1 MCLRFRKI
9 ASVAGELWSDRH
21 EAVGGVSEIGKHQAL
36 PIWEATGR
44 WTGVNKRKETLEGFK
59 QDSNMLVGVS
69 KNITLTAAWRMNQTR
84 VS

>member
-59 QDSNMLVGVS
+59 QDSNMMVGVS